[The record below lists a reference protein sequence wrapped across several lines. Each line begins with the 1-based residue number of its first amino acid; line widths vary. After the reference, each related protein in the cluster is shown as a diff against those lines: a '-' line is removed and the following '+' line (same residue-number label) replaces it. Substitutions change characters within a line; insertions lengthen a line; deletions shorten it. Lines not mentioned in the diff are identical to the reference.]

1 MSNKVIC
8 EIPFELKLIRMLNI
22 FTLCLNININVFSK
36 DVSQIQKYFGFN

>member
-1 MSNKVIC
+1 MSKKVIC

-22 FTLCLNININVFSK
+22 FALCLNININVFSK